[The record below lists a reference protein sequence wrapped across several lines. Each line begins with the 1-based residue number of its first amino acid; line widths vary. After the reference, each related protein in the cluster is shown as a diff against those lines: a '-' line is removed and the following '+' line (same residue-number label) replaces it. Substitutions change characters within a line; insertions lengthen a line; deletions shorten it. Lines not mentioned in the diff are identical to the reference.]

1 MILTLAIIKT
11 IITSMIQQYKYNNDN
26 NDINNN
32 DKVVLAITLTK
43 EQY

>member
-1 MILTLAIIKT
+1 
-11 IITSMIQQYKYNNDN
+11 MIQQYKYNNDN